1 LPHALEGEPSAE
13 KKVTVSWITIPPP
26 KLPLSIMQSV
36 PLLLCFV
43 IFVLL
48 GAMPSW
54 PYHRSWSFREAN
66 WSGAFLLIAAVTFL
80 FSHP

>member
-1 LPHALEGEPSAE
+1 
-13 KKVTVSWITIPPP
+13 
-26 KLPLSIMQSV
+26 MQPV